1 MKAKE
6 SRMTKKSYTDEE
18 LKPMMVSL
26 LETQIGFEIGM
37 FDMLIMYQ
45 LEDGRYGVYNQP
57 DPYKPLFVDVEEHLF
72 EKAEDAVDLFL
83 KFRRDRQLGF
93 DHEGGWADDGDW
105 LRPEYDLEKL
115 KLVPP
120 EVRQRILYRNAGAD
134 MEKNDEPR

>member
-1 MKAKE
+1 
-6 SRMTKKSYTDEE
+6 MTKKSYTDEE

-26 LETQIGFEIGM
+26 LETQIGFEIGI

-57 DPYKPLFVDVEEHLF
+57 DCHKTFLF
-72 EKAEDAVDLFL
+72 EDMEEFLFDKAEDAVDLFL
-83 KFRRDRQLGF
+83 KLRRDRKLGF
-93 DHEGGWADDGDW
+93 DHECGWADDGDW

-120 EVRQRILYRNAGAD
+120 EVRQRRLYRNVGAD